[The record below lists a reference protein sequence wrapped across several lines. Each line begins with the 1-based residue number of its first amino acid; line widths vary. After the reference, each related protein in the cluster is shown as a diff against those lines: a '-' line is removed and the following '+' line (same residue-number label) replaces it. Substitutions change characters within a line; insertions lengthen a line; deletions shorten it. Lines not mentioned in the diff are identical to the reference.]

1 MPYVRSDGAVV
12 DKRTWFRLSI
22 FSDIAWGIIDTFG
35 LFFTT
40 LFNPTAPVNT
50 RMNRNRTGGSHRG
63 SSSTGGAPPPR
74 FQGGANIRTLPK
86 ASCTPSGG

>member
-22 FSDIAWGIIDTFG
+22 FSDAAWGIIDTFG
-35 LFFTT
+35 LFFST

-50 RMNRNRTGGSHRG
+50 RMNRNRTGGSRG
-63 SSSTGGAPPPR
+63 GASSSGGPPPPR

-86 ASCTPSGG
+86 PCASSGG

>member
-50 RMNRNRTGGSHRG
+50 RMNRNRTGGGR
-63 SSSTGGAPPPR
+63 SSSSSGGGAPPPR
-74 FQGGANIRTLPK
+74 FQGGSNIRTLPK
-86 ASCTPSGG
+86 PCASSGG